1 MPNTVPLPQLP
12 TVWNVYNLR
21 GSPFFQDTLIQGHDR
36 RSLDLFVGRRSELS
50 DLRLYLHGRDSS
62 RQAIA
67 GAPGVGKTT
76 LVQMLKGQLL
86 EDGYL
91 TTDSLVPFV
100 TGDTPESLFGR
111 ALGAVYDTILAN
123 RPMSGDHPAMQAAQ
137 QMVRATRLPTGGGG
151 ISVLGVGGN
160 ISKGVTLSSP
170 KDLLIDG
177 PRVLRDLMNMV
188 RATDEARGLLLHLNN
203 LESLSGRDA
212 LRAADL
218 LQSLRDPMLLHEGLH
233 IIVVGTVDAVNAVV
247 NTHAQVRSVFR
258 APLLVQP
265 LQHDDVHDLLRVRY
279 EQWKLQPQHP
289 VSAPVHPR
297 AVDRLLEVFQGD
309 LRGLLKALDD
319 GVEECIGLASVSS
332 AVGGGDSAPV
342 PPVGLAELSR
352 ALQARYA
359 TIMQSELDELRVR
372 QIYRWIDFDP
382 SVRRTQKDLTALW
395 DLTQGTVSA
404 ALAQL
409 VEHGY
414 IVAQPRQGRQAIAYS
429 LTGKARLIAGL

>member
-1 MPNTVPLPQLP
+1 MPLPQLP

-36 RSLDLFVGRRSELS
+36 RSLDLFVGRRSEMS
-50 DLRLYLHGRDSS
+50 DLRRYLHGRDSS

-111 ALGAVYDTILAN
+111 VLGAVYDTILAN

-137 QMVRATRLPTGGGG
+137 QMVRATRLSTGGGG
-151 ISVLGVGGN
+151 ISVLGLGGN

-203 LESLSGRDA
+203 LENLSGRDA

-258 APLLVQP
+258 VPMLVQP
-265 LQHDDVHDLLRVRY
+265 LQHDEVHDLLRVRY
-279 EQWKLQPQHP
+279 EQWTLQPLQP
-289 VSAPVHPR
+289 VSPPVHPQ

-319 GVEECIGLASVSS
+319 GVEGCIGLASVSS
-332 AVGGGDSAPV
+332 SVVGVDQAPV

-382 SVRRTQKDLTALW
+382 SVHRTQKDLTALW

-414 IVAQPRQGRQAIAYS
+414 IVAQPRQGRQAISYS

>member
-1 MPNTVPLPQLP
+1 MPLPQLP

-21 GSPFFQDTLIQGHDR
+21 GSPFFQDTLIQGHER
-36 RSLDLFVGRRSELS
+36 RSLDLFVGRRKELT
-50 DLRLYLHGRDSS
+50 DLRQYLHGRDSS
-62 RQAIA
+62 RQAIG

-86 EDGYL
+86 ADGYL

-111 ALGAVYDTILAN
+111 VLGAVYDTILAN
-123 RPMSGDHPAMQAAQ
+123 RPMAGDHPAMQAAQ
-137 QMVRATRLPTGGGG
+137 QMVRATRLATGGAG
-151 ISVLGVGGN
+151 ISVMGVGGN
-160 ISKGVTLSSP
+160 LSKGVTLSSP

-203 LESLSGRDA
+203 LESLSGRDV

-233 IIVVGTVDAVNAVV
+233 IMLVGTTDAVHAVV

-258 APLLVQP
+258 APVLLHP
-265 LQHDDVHDLLRVRY
+265 LQRDEVHALLQVRY
-279 EQWKLQPQHP
+279 EQWKLQPQQP
-289 VSAPVHPR
+289 VSAPVHPS
-297 AVDRLLEVFQGD
+297 AIDRLLDVFQGD

-319 GVEECIGLASVSS
+319 GVEECIGLAAAPSAADGAVSP
-332 AVGGGDSAPV
+332 AV

-352 ALQARYA
+352 ALQTRYA
-359 TIMQSELDELRVR
+359 AIMHGELDDVRAR
-372 QIYRWIDFDP
+372 QIHQWIDSDP
-382 SVRRTQKDLTALW
+382 SASRNQKDLMALW
-395 DLTQGTVSA
+395 DLSQGTVST

-409 VEHGY
+409 QEHGY
-414 IVAQPRQGRQAIAYS
+414 IVAQPRQGRQPIVYA
-429 LTGKARLIAGL
+429 LTGKARLIGGV